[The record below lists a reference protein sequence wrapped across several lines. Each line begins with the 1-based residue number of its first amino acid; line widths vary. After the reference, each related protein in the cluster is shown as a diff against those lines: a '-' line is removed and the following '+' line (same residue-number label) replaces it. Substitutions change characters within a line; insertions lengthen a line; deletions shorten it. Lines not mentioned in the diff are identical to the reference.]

1 MKKLPKQQQKD
12 NGSSKAKLQEKRA
25 KGRIVFI
32 LRVGLSNIRL
42 RFKIESTVVLLQP
55 PPVSFFF
62 YQWGI
67 WKNKADALPKQF
79 PQGPCVVC
87 ACIWGKFVLRREGGR
102 EGGGVSAWRLISLP
116 LPLSLLSGYALCCA
130 ALLNGSL
137 MTTSGVTS
145 EAGRGI
151 IHF

>member
-102 EGGGVSAWRLISLP
+102 EGGGCLHGGSSHF
-116 LPLSLLSGYALCCA
+116 LSRSPSSQATHCA
-130 ALLNGSL
+130 ALHSL
-137 MTTSGVTS
+137 MAV
-145 EAGRGI
+145 
-151 IHF
+151 

>member
-62 YQWGI
+62 
-67 WKNKADALPKQF
+67 
-79 PQGPCVVC
+79 
-87 ACIWGKFVLRREGGR
+87 
-102 EGGGVSAWRLISLP
+102 
-116 LPLSLLSGYALCCA
+116 LSVGYMEEQ
-130 ALLNGSL
+130 S
-137 MTTSGVTS
+137 
-145 EAGRGI
+145 
-151 IHF
+151 